1 MEKVIKILLVISIF
15 SLVLF
20 SLCSVYASD
29 VNMNLTTNDNTTYG
43 STTNNTNNINN
54 NQSSSVVVSDAPSF
68 TLDSLSLSDMINIV
82 LCAIG
87 MILILLG
94 IAILIRQ
101 KTQ

>member
-1 MEKVIKILLVISIF
+1 MKKVIKILLVISIF

-29 VNMNLTTNDNTTYG
+29 VNMNF
-43 STTNNTNNINN
+43 
-54 NQSSSVVVSDAPSF
+54 NQNSSVVVSDAPSIS
-68 TLDSLSLSDMINIV
+68 LDTLSLSDMINIV

-87 MILILLG
+87 IILILLG

>member
-15 SLVLF
+15 LLILF
-20 SLCSVYASD
+20 SVCSVYASD
-29 VNMNLTTNDNTTYG
+29 VNMNLTSNDNTTYG
-43 STTNNTNNINN
+43 STTNNTNSINN
-54 NQSSSVVVSDAPSF
+54 NQSSSVIVSDTPS
-68 TLDSLSLSDMINIV
+68 TALDTLSLSDMINIV

-87 MILILLG
+87 IILILLG

>member
-1 MEKVIKILLVISIF
+1 MKKVIKILLVISIF

-29 VNMNLTTNDNTTYG
+29 VNMNLTTSDNTTYG
-43 STTNNTNNINN
+43 STTNNTNN
-54 NQSSSVVVSDAPSF
+54 NQNSSVVVSDAPSIS
-68 TLDSLSLSDMINIV
+68 LDTLSLSDMINIV

>member
-1 MEKVIKILLVISIF
+1 MKKVIKILLVISIF

-29 VNMNLTTNDNTTYG
+29 VNMNLTTGDNTTYG
-43 STTNNTNNINN
+43 STTNNTNN
-54 NQSSSVVVSDAPSF
+54 NQNSSVVVSDAPSIS
-68 TLDSLSLSDMINIV
+68 LDTLSLSDMINIV

-87 MILILLG
+87 IILILLG